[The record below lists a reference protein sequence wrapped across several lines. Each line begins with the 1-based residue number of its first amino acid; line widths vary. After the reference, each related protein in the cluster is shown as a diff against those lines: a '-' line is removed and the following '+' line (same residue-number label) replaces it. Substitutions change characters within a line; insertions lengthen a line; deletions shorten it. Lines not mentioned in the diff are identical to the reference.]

1 MNDKISEAFGIESM
15 DEQQEITSLVTKELE
30 KIPEDDSDYEYA
42 RTNIKKLIELGYGAL
57 KEVIYL
63 AKSTEHPKVYEQI
76 STLLKTIGDQNISLI
91 DMQQK
96 VKGNLKKSEEVKSNY
111 TQNIFFEGTTADLMK
126 KLKGDKNV

>member
-1 MNDKISEAFGIESM
+1 MSDKISEAFGIESM
-15 DEQQEITSLVTKELE
+15 SIKEDEELTSMIKKESD
-30 KIPEDDSDYEYA
+30 IISDSNDYEYA

-96 VKGNLKKSEEVKSNY
+96 VKGNKNETNSTNIEKAVFIGSTSELLKAIKGEE
-111 TQNIFFEGTTADLMK
+111 
-126 KLKGDKNV
+126 